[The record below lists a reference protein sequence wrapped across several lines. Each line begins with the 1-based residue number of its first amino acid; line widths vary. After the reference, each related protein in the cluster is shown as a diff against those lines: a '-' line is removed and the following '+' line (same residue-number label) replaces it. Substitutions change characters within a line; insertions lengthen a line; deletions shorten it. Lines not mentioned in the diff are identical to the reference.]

1 MITILVALTLCQV
14 LFSVF
19 YAESLQ
25 VYQKVLLLVP
35 CLTDKGTQAQRIYF
49 YFEISLS
56 PFWEFPSPLFSARSF
71 VSCIPFL
78 PLSVFIS
85 LLLLLKK
92 MNENK
97 NVEAFMSEKCFILI
111 LSLIG
116 SLAGYRNS
124 ILAIIFLQNFEG
136 IAPLFSA
143 FFLL

>member
-14 LFSVF
+14 LLSVF
-19 YAESLQ
+19 YAESLL
-25 VYQKVLLLVP
+25 VYEKVSLLAP
-35 CLTDKGTQAQRIYF
+35 CLTDKGTQAWRIYF

-85 LLLLLKK
+85 LRLLLKK

-97 NVEAFMSEKCFILI
+97 NVEAFMSEKCFYSNFIFDWQF
-111 LSLIG
+111 
-116 SLAGYRNS
+116 AGYRNS

-136 IAPLFSA
+136 IAPLFST